1 MSFILRFQTQ
11 IILSHAITNRPFGQS
26 NAVLESGTRTVTE
39 VRQESADND
48 PVTRRFETFPK
59 ATTR

>member
-1 MSFILRFQTQ
+1 MIFILRFQTP
-11 IILSHAITNRPFGQS
+11 ISESVAADRPLDRR
-26 NAVLESGTRTVTE
+26 NAVLTSGTKTVTE

-59 ATTR
+59 VTSR